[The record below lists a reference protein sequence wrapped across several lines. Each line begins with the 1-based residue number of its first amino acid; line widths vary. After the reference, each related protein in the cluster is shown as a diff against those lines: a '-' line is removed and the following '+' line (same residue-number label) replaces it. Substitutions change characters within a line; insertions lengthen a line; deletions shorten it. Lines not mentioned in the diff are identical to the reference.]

1 MLFFSTIPWPTIHI
15 QHSPSL
21 TKAYPFSQDFGNC
34 HPFTSESVDTSDKY
48 ENVLR
53 VA

>member
-1 MLFFSTIPWPTIHI
+1 MLLLTTNPWPAIHL

-34 HPFTSESVDTSDKY
+34 HPFTSELMETGDKY